1 MDGDKFVYATLYASV
16 YGRIAVTIN
25 CTFTIIAFIL
35 LFSSDVSVHFT
46 SFSKKFHEDVVLKL
60 NYSNPLQ
67 LSDVQEFFDP
77 AHPGHELFNKQGRH
91 LKIEYGATWTNRCW
105 NDPPLTEGLPS
116 VLRLIEFHSPAQAL
130 LRFTFLTSLSLRPIL
145 TYARSLTVLT
155 RLTKTSD
162 KGIISKI
169 TPRVPYAPSLLLISS
184 LVYAAS
190 PLQFFSTLA
199 GSLVLMWQQDH
210 DFYGLLWAPYYT
222 FALFYPLHMIVY
234 TSIELLEPRRTVVPK
249 ADALCEYIILLVIT
263 LFSLLE
269 WTDVWRLQVTVVVE
283 NPEELAMIR
292 RKMNVA
298 LEEDDERF

>member
-145 TYARSLTVLT
+145 TYARSLTDTHYLN
-155 RLTKTSD
+155 TSH
-162 KGIISKI
+162 
-169 TPRVPYAPSLLLISS
+169 V
-184 LVYAAS
+184 
-190 PLQFFSTLA
+190 
-199 GSLVLMWQQDH
+199 
-210 DFYGLLWAPYYT
+210 YGLLWAPYYT

-234 TSIELLEPRRTVVPK
+234 TSIELLEPRRTQTARVVTRTLLIIAFCWTINPTLERQMEFLNRKTCFVNVPK